1 MDLLL
6 WLFTFQSAGPGD
18 VSVMWP
24 PTLPNV
30 ATPLMKLLFIGL
42 AVAIGVV
49 VFQLYRREPGYVEVR
64 RKRILATLRMLAGFV
79 LLFIC
84 TGAFLEVQHREET
97 KGTLV
102 LLVDQSQSM
111 GITDRKGDAG
121 ADALLEKVIGTAPD
135 KITRSEQVQRA
146 LANEQVAFLK
156 DLSETFAIEAYTFG
170 QTAQISALE
179 LASG

>member
-6 WLFTFQSAGPGD
+6 WLFTFQSAGTGD
-18 VSVMWP
+18 TTVVWP
-24 PTLPNV
+24 PSLPNV
-30 ATPLMKLLFIGL
+30 ATPLMKLLFICL
-42 AVAIGVV
+42 AVAIAVV
-49 VFQLYRREPGYVEVR
+49 VFQLYRREPAYVEQK

-84 TGAFLEVQHREET
+84 TGAFIEVQHREQS

-121 ADALLEKVIGTAPD
+121 ADAALEKVIGTAPD
-135 KITRSEQVQRA
+135 KVTR
-146 LANEQVAFLK
+146 
-156 DLSETFAIEAYTFG
+156 
-170 QTAQISALE
+170 
-179 LASG
+179 